1 MQELKSKNEATEK
14 EKKDIKEQLA
24 QLKAAL
30 EDANKEKEDLESQL
44 KKS

>member
-1 MQELKSKNEATEK
+1 MQELKSKNEAAEK
-14 EKKDIKEQLA
+14 EKKDIQEQLA